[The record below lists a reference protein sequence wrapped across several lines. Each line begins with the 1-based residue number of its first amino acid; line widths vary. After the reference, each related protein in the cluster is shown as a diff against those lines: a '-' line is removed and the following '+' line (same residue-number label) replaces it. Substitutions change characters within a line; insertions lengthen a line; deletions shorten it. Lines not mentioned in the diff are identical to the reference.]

1 MIFADIL
8 LPLALPRAFTYRLP
22 SEETRIEAGMRVRV
36 PLGKSKVCEG
46 IVLRMHD
53 TPPASKN
60 PPKAILEILDERP
73 FVRPEQLRLWE
84 WMADYYLC
92 TPGEVFKAAVPTGIR
107 DGSYRP
113 TAELYVRLAVGYRS
127 ASKIAETLEEIRRAK
142 AQCKALLSYF
152 SFLPVGA
159 DGEPEL
165 APDDPQKLW
174 VARAD
179 ITETVPAAIVLRLV
193 ERGVLEQQE
202 IVPATLHRT
211 AAKAETA
218 PPLPESPAITDTSTL
233 QSIQNAFETDET
245 LLLSGEIADYGE
257 KLIALYIALA
267 ARQMQAGYQTLLLVP
282 DTVLTVR
289 LTNALQAA
297 FGTRCLVYHSRLTDR
312 ARSAA
317 WQRLIEEP
325 ESVEIVVGT
334 RSALFLPFERLGLLI
349 VDREHDSNY
358 RQSDPAPRYHARD
371 TALMLARLHG
381 ARTLLVSP
389 TPSAESWLNA
399 RAEGGKYGSV
409 VVPAAEDV
417 RRPRVTVLERGRGVV
432 STYLHRRIEET
443 LQAGRQ
449 VVLFQ
454 NRRGFAPYVEC
465 AACGATPTCPHCNV
479 TLTYHKEA
487 SALVCHYCGWSQPY
501 VSTCAACGMQALTPR
516 GIGTER
522 VEEQMAE
529 LFPDTRIARMDTD
542 TMRGAGAAGRILT
555 DFAEGETGILVGT
568 QMVARTAR
576 SGDQTGLVGVIHA
589 DSLLAHPD
597 FRAAER
603 AFQLLM
609 QLKALLPAD
618 GSGEL
623 VIQTSHRLHPALIA
637 VTNHDTEGFYR
648 HEMQERHQLLY
659 PPYVRMLRVTFRHR
673 SKPLVAAAAQLCEA
687 LLRERFGRRV
697 SPPYEPQVD
706 RIQNL
711 HMLHILLRIER
722 ERPVARAKAILTE
735 ALARVRKAFPTVRAI
750 AEADPL

>member
-142 AQCKALLSYF
+142 AQCKALLSYL

-257 KLIALYIALA
+257 KLSALYIALA
-267 ARQMQAGYQTLLLVP
+267 ARQMQAGHQTLLLVP

-325 ESVEIVVGT
+325 ESVGIVVGT

-409 VVPAAEDV
+409 VVPAADDV

-432 STYLHRRIEET
+432 STYLRRRIEET
-443 LQAGRQ
+443 LHAGRQ

-659 PPYVRMLRVTFRHR
+659 PPYVRILRVTFRHR
-673 SKPLVAAAAQLCEA
+673 SKSLVAAAAQLCEA